1 MELEWGVSHFLVWII
16 IETRTFNI
24 TQLKTIGQCLKLTCY
39 KTRNTCLICLRCA
52 KNHFHARVKAN
63 RKHSVGDIKL
73 QALFHC
79 AYTCMCSRRKVH
91 FFTFPFP
98 YTIFKESALSRLFC
112 LLESALSHHAQNKQQ
127 PPLVDSFLLVIILQN
142 VITIISYLTIP

>member
-1 MELEWGVSHFLVWII
+1 MWII
-16 IETRTFNI
+16 IETHTFNI
-24 TQLKTIGQCLKLTCY
+24 TQLKTVGQCLKLTCY

-52 KNHFHARVKAN
+52 KISLSCK
-63 RKHSVGDIKL
+63 SEGEQETQCIGDIKL

-112 LLESALSHHAQNKQQ
+112 LLESALSHHAQNKQ

>member
-1 MELEWGVSHFLVWII
+1 M
-16 IETRTFNI
+16 
-24 TQLKTIGQCLKLTCY
+24 QKY
-39 KTRNTCLICLRCA
+39 
-52 KNHFHARVKAN
+52 HFHARVKAN
-63 RKHSVGDIKL
+63 RKHSVDDIKL

-112 LLESALSHHAQNKQQ
+112 LLELALSHHARNTQ
-127 PPLVDSFLLVIILQN
+127 PPLVDSFLLAIIPQN
-142 VITIISYLTIP
+142 LITIINYLMIPLLTLLPCIHLHVIKKFKMHFITIHSTYNL

>member
-1 MELEWGVSHFLVWII
+1 MLEIDLLQNQKYLPHLPQVC
-16 IETRTFNI
+16 
-24 TQLKTIGQCLKLTCY
+24 K
-39 KTRNTCLICLRCA
+39 

-63 RKHSVGDIKL
+63 RKHSVDDIML

-98 YTIFKESALSRLFC
+98 YTIIKESALSRLFC
-112 LLESALSHHAQNKQQ
+112 LLESALSHHSQNKQ
-127 PPLVDSFLLVIILQN
+127 PPLVDSFLLAIIPQN
-142 VITIISYLTIP
+142 LITIINYLMIPLLTLLPCIHLHVIKKFKMHFITIHSTYNL